1 MDVLCPLDA
10 MNDSAAPGIPLCVDL
25 DGTLIVGDSLR
36 QAVFHLVVRRPW
48 ALLPPAWAL
57 LTGGRTAF
65 KESLGTGYLPEP
77 ARMLW
82 RHTVLAYLSEQ
93 AGLGRR
99 LVLATAAPRRFAEA
113 VARHLDLF
121 ESVISSDAR
130 NNIKGTW
137 KVEAIR
143 RHLGEGPFDYAGD
156 SWTDLPVF
164 AAARQ
169 GIVVSRDA
177 RLIERARTLTRIE
190 KVFPE

>member
-1 MDVLCPLDA
+1 
-10 MNDSAAPGIPLCVDL
+10 MNDSTALRIPLCVDL

-36 QAVFHLVVRRPW
+36 QAVLQLILRRPW
-48 ALLPPAWAL
+48 LLLPPAAAL

-65 KESLGTGYLPEP
+65 KESLGAGYLPEP
-77 ARMLW
+77 ARMPW
-82 RHTVLAYLSEQ
+82 RQTVLAYLSEQ

-113 VARHLDLF
+113 VARHLGLF

-130 NNIKGTW
+130 NNIKGTR

-143 RHLGEGPFDYAGD
+143 THLGDGPFDYAGD

-177 RLIERARTLTRIE
+177 RLIEKARSLTRIE
-190 KVFPE
+190 RVFPE